1 MATGKF
7 LKIRL
12 GGDAD
17 VVRLREERKDRAGQ
31 EAKAVALEAKLSA
44 MEAALYATVNALG
57 TMYRVAKAY
66 AQPTGTSIDGESQT
80 RYPMA
85 VREEAKARELFEP
98 ILRALYEERER
109 KP

>member
-31 EAKAVALEAKLSA
+31 EAKAVALEA
-44 MEAALYATVNALG
+44 ALYATVNALD

-66 AQPTGTSIDGESQT
+66 AQPTGTNIDGESQM

-85 VREEAKARELFEP
+85 VREETKARELFEP
-98 ILRALYEERER
+98 ILRALYEGRDH